1 MINIKTLQTLH
12 SFDVI
17 AFLRIVQWNTRRHI
31 RFMANLISTSAD
43 GWYYLLVPALV
54 ALVSAQLG
62 LVMLA
67 ALVVGF
73 AIERPSY
80 FVLKNGFKRHR
91 PPNIIPGF
99 ESVITASDE
108 FSFPSG
114 HTSGA
119 FLVVTTLMLLMPLGV
134 FGCYL
139 YLWAT
144 AVALSRI
151 MLGVHF
157 PLDTVAGALLGS
169 SIAWCAVQLVTIQFP
184 TLLSAGPL

>member
-31 RFMANLISTSAD
+31 RFMAHLISTSAD
-43 GWYYLLVPALV
+43 GWYYLFVPLFV
-54 ALVSAQLG
+54 ALVSPQLA
-62 LVMLA
+62 LTVLT

-73 AIERPSY
+73 ALERPSY
-80 FVLKNGFKRHR
+80 FLLKNGFKRHR

-119 FLVVTTLMLLMPLGV
+119 FLVVTTLMLLMPLG
-134 FGCYL
+134 GHL
-139 YLWAT
+139 YLWAV

-151 MLGVHF
+151 ILGVHF

-169 SIAWCAVQLVTIQFP
+169 SLAWCAVQLVSIQFSS
-184 TLLSAGPL
+184 LLLAGSL